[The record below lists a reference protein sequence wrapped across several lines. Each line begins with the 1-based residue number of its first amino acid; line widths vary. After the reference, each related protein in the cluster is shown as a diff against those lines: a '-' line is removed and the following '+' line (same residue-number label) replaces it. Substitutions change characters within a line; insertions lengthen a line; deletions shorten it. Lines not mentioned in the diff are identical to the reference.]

1 MQDML
6 PQLLEN
12 IHRYQFQ
19 QALYLIE
26 NTWLADHKIHENH
39 PQLKLLAANQVSFPG
54 ADISHAIINKQQQ
67 IELSLNF
74 MGLYGVDAPL
84 PHYFI
89 DLCLRDEESAECL
102 RHFLNV
108 VSRHLWCLLYRG
120 WKKYHPYVE
129 VQHAHSRYLHYLQAL
144 SGGVLNAQDTQEY
157 ALTGLLGSKFNG
169 ASGLVSCVQNLL
181 NNTQVILKQFQSHWQ
196 HRLNVEQLGRDHLVL
211 GDNIALG
218 HKLLS
223 VQQRI
228 SLEIGPV
235 SLKFAMTL
243 WPNQVRA
250 KRLNNLIRRYLP
262 PQIKHNLVVN
272 VRPETKRQLQLGATD
287 NFLGWSTWLGTPLK
301 QSYALQ
307 IANNI

>member
-1 MQDML
+1 MQVLL

-19 QALYLIE
+19 QAMYL
-26 NTWLADHKIHENH
+26 LENH
-39 PQLKLLAANQVSFPG
+39 SQLTLVAANRVSFPG
-54 ADISHAIINKQQQ
+54 SDISSARINKQQQ
-67 IELSLNF
+67 VELSLNF
-74 MGLYGVDAPL
+74 MGLYGVDAAL

-89 DLCLRDEESAECL
+89 DLCLRDDESSECL
-102 RHFLNV
+102 RHFLNS
-108 VSRHLWCLLYRG
+108 VSHHLWFLLYRA

-129 VQHAHSRYLHYLQAL
+129 VQQAHSRYLHYLQCL
-144 SGGVLNAQDTQEY
+144 SGGVLNTQDTQEY

-169 ASGLVSCVQNLL
+169 ASGLISCVQNLL
-181 NNTQVILKQFQSHWQ
+181 NKTQVTLKQFQSHWK
-196 HRLNVEQLGRDHLVL
+196 HRMNLEQLGRDHLIL

-228 SLEIGPV
+228 SIEIGPV

-243 WPNQVRA
+243 WPNQLRA

-262 PQIKHNLVVN
+262 PHIKHNLIIK
-272 VRPETKRQLQLGATD
+272 VRPETKRQLQLGEGD
-287 NFLGWSTWLGTPLK
+287 NFLGWSTWLGMPLK

-307 IANNI
+307 IGNATQ